1 MKQSRKK
8 RSESARAGAAARWA
22 GKTPEQRSDEMATIA
37 AARPRLTG
45 DDQTALAWLRENH
58 GVLARMVD
66 SWNEFHAHPS
76 ETDLGGTFITAP
88 LVYPE
93 IEPGAGADASK
104 TAVGSCSVCL
114 GPIYDLDSPCATCLK
129 AGRLSADSS
138 PADLYA
144 AQAATSSPSP
154 AAPIFDAPRVSNAVP
169 ARGPIPPPIPPPRAY
184 TPGEVCRACG
194 RLAELHINKG
204 GPIGHVFEQL
214 A

>member
-8 RSESARAGAAARWA
+8 RSESAKAGAAARWA
-22 GKTPEQRSDEMATIA
+22 GKTPEQRSEEMAGIA
-37 AARPRLTG
+37 NARPRLG
-45 DDQTALAWLRENH
+45 GEDQNLLAWLREKH
-58 GVLARMVD
+58 PMLIAMVE
-66 SWNEFHAHPS
+66 SWERFRADADVDVS
-76 ETDLGGTFITAP
+76 ETIISNNAEL
-88 LVYPE
+88 
-93 IEPGAGADASK
+93 EPGAGADASK

-169 ARGPIPPPIPPPRAY
+169 ARGPIPPPIPPSRVY